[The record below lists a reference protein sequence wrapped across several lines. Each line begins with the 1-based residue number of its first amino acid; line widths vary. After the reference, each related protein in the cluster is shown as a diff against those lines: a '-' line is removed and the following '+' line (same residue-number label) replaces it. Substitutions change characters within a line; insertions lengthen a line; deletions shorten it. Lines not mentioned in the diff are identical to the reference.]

1 MNEKELRE
9 IMKQLEE
16 QGWNPLLCDTP
27 VPYFMNGV
35 PAGYPESPGDYDG
48 DYVMVPREL
57 LKRCDFVVSVHGDSM
72 VDAGIESGDD
82 VVVKSDSEFS
92 DGDIV
97 VALLD
102 GETTLKS
109 YCRDDD
115 GEVWLVPANN
125 EYLPIRMADYQT
137 VYVLGKV
144 TCVRKKMPRASFSMM
159 QRRLKIA
166 RQTADK
172 VVTDER
178 VREAV
183 TQVLATITVSRMW
196 FCVYRVLADVGYLP
210 KCDYEALRERM
221 DKLFPDNDF
230 SINPRDIS
238 RMDVG
243 SFSKGFQLWN
253 EQNAPVTGKR
263 FKDYRNLAEN
273 LYRLIKA

>member
-27 VPYFMNGV
+27 VPYYDNPVKCGKPTGV
-35 PAGYPESPGDYDG
+35 GD
-48 DYVMVPREL
+48 VVEEKKMFPREFL
-57 LKRCDFVVSVHGDSM
+57 SMQPEFVVK
-72 VDAGIESGDD
+72 
-82 VVVKSDSEFS
+82 VKGDSEFS

-183 TQVLATITVSRMW
+183 TQVLAAITVSRMW

-263 FKDYRNLAEN
+263 FKDYRNLAES